1 MYVTYPAPK
10 KAELWVSDIDGGNKV
25 KITSGEYLSTGSW
38 ASDNF
43 HLTFVEVGANAG
55 MNAYIIGADGS
66 GLHQLPQIGGMSIST
81 AQWSRDQ
88 KSVYVGSV
96 EAVES
101 TLNTWK
107 WNVGDSKAE
116 RFVDKCGGPTDAD
129 PSGKYLIGSVSLG
142 EGTGIYEVSISD
154 RKCILLLP
162 GVVTADVTFAPDGK
176 SFLYGVVSR
185 GEVTIYRQSWSDGK
199 IIGKPQVALKI
210 PFAFPLWYL
219 GGNAFDFS
227 PDLSTIV
234 YARPGGHADLYLLN
248 QK

>member
-1 MYVTYPAPK
+1 
-10 KAELWVSDIDGGNKV
+10 V
-25 KITSGEYLSTGSW
+25 K
-38 ASDNF
+38 
-43 HLTFVEVGANAG
+43 
-55 MNAYIIGADGS
+55 AYIIGADGS
-66 GLHQLPQIGGMSIST
+66 GLNQLPQIGGMSITT

-101 TLNTWK
+101 TLDSWK

-116 RFVDKCGGPTDAD
+116 RFVDKCGELTDAD
-129 PSGKYLIGSVSLG
+129 PSGKYLIGALSLG
-142 EGTGIYEVSISD
+142 EKTGIYEVSISD

-185 GEVTIYRQSWSDGK
+185 GEVAIYRQAWSDGK
-199 IIGKPQVALKI
+199 LIGLHQVALKV
-210 PFAFPLWYL
+210 PFAIPLVYL

-234 YARPGGHADLYLLN
+234 YARSGGHADLYLLS
-248 QK
+248 QE